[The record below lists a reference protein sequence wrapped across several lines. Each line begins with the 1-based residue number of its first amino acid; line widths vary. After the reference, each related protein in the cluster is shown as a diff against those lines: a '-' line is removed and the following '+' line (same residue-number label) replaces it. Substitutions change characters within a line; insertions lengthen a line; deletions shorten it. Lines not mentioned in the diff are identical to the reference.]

1 MMRQSINKHYDT
13 PGGLLGHPTN
23 VSSHPKPPV
32 SKDETMEYIQK
43 SKIKTLVKNEGFRL
57 SPESFDGIN
66 RAVEGL
72 IKNMLIEV
80 KADGMKTLMNQHTG
94 TPQAKQESNGSCKK
108 CCNIKPEF
116 LRFAKSTQ
124 EYCHE
129 QAVIL
134 SRKVG

>member
-1 MMRQSINKHYDT
+1 MDY
-13 PGGLLGHPTN
+13 
-23 VSSHPKPPV
+23 V
-32 SKDETMEYIQK
+32 QK
-43 SKIKTLVKNEGFRL
+43 SKIKSLIKDEGFRL

-72 IKNMLIEV
+72 VKSMLV
-80 KADGMKTLMNQHTG
+80 KVEADGMKTLMTQHTG
-94 TPQAKQESNGSCKK
+94 VLKVKQESNGGCKK
-108 CCNIKPEF
+108 CCNLKPEF

>member
-1 MMRQSINKHYDT
+1 
-13 PGGLLGHPTN
+13 
-23 VSSHPKPPV
+23 
-32 SKDETMEYIQK
+32 MEYIQK
-43 SKIKTLVKNEGFRL
+43 SKIKSLIKDEGFRL

-72 IKNMLIEV
+72 VKDMLV
-80 KADGMKTLMNQHTG
+80 KVEADGMKTLMAQHTG
-94 TPQAKQESNGSCKK
+94 VLKVKQESNGSCKK

-134 SRKVG
+134 SRKV

>member
-1 MMRQSINKHYDT
+1 MRHLINKHYDT

-32 SKDETMEYIQK
+32 SKEDETMEYIQK

>member
-1 MMRQSINKHYDT
+1 MDY
-13 PGGLLGHPTN
+13 
-23 VSSHPKPPV
+23 V
-32 SKDETMEYIQK
+32 QK
-43 SKIKTLVKNEGFRL
+43 SKIKSLIKDEGFRL

-72 IKNMLIEV
+72 VKDMLV
-80 KADGMKTLMNQHTG
+80 KVEADGMKTLMAQHTG
-94 TPQAKQESNGSCKK
+94 VLKVKQESNGSCKK

-134 SRKVG
+134 SRKV